1 MHLGWYNQFSDTDV
15 RCIIIIIIIY
25 IYYLCIWVYTSN
37 MKLLISTGMIY
48 LFAYI
53 YTVYVW
59 ECSPDSLKLAQNA
72 RGLGVDKATRRFS

>member
-1 MHLGWYNQFSDTDV
+1 
-15 RCIIIIIIIY
+15 
-25 IYYLCIWVYTSN
+25 

-48 LFAYI
+48 LFAYIYI

-72 RGLGVDKATRRFS
+72 GPWGLGADMG